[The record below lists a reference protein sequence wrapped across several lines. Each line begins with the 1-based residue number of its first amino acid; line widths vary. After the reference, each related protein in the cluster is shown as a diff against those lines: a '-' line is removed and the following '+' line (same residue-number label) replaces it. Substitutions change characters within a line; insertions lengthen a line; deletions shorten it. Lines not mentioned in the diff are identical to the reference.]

1 MNVAQS
7 LINSGVEMKTL
18 DVNDFKSGFD
28 DMVSV
33 LTTGSPAPKLK
44 GDEANRILTDYFN
57 KIEMESKKALKLAGE
72 KYLEANTKQEGV
84 VTLPS
89 GLQYKV
95 LKEGTGGKPDKHST
109 VKVHYEGSLINGQVF
124 DSSYKRGEPI
134 SFNLQGVIK
143 GWTEGL
149 QLMPIGSTYEFYIPY
164 NLAYGEQGTG
174 PIPPYSTLI
183 FKVELLGI
191 L

>member
-18 DVNDFKSGFD
+18 NVNDFKSGFD

-57 KIEMESKKALKLAGE
+57 KIERESKKALKLAGE
-72 KYLEANTKQEGV
+72 KYLEANAKQEGV

-95 LKEGTGGKPDKHST
+95 LKEGTGEKPGKYST

-124 DSSYKRGEPI
+124 DSSYKGENRSASI
-134 SFNLQGVIK
+134 FRVSSKAGQKV
-143 GWTEGL
+143 
-149 QLMPIGSTYEFYIPY
+149 Y
-164 NLAYGEQGTG
+164 N
-174 PIPPYSTLI
+174 
-183 FKVELLGI
+183 
-191 L
+191 